1 MGQSNQQENA
11 KQEPGKNPFV
21 LNYSSSSSRTTKNPS
36 FSSYPSGSLL
46 IIDEVRNVGRGGKI
60 GKKIISRG
68 AMSLQDA
75 KLALWLSLFDL

>member
-21 LNYSSSSSRTTKNPS
+21 LNYSSSSRTTKNPS